1 MTINIEV
8 KRQRQEINVSDYSD
22 DDLSK
27 QQVISEDQKISDST
41 LTIPPY
47 KSFKSMASIDIFI
60 GHGKKSVNKNLTK
73 SCLRYQYTS

>member
-1 MTINIEV
+1 MTINIGV

-22 DDLSK
+22 DDLSRK
-27 QQVISEDQKISDST
+27 QVISEYQKISDSA

-47 KSFKSMASIDIFI
+47 KSFKSMPFIDISI
-60 GHGKKSVNKNLTK
+60 GRGKKSVNKTLTK